1 MLDVKLVKTIK
12 SENEALN
19 LGGKLWEKG
28 DMRRVYFN
36 GNSKYNLLNITI
48 EFYKTG
54 AINHCFIDDQR
65 ISNNK
70 AGELVWAKVY
80 FDCNTNEVVYQSGSE
95 KKVISA

>member
-1 MLDVKLVKTIK
+1 MLDVKLVKKIN
-12 SENEALN
+12 SEDEALKM
-19 LGGKLWEKG
+19 GGKLWEKG

-36 GNSKYNLLNITI
+36 GRNKYDLLNVKI

-54 AINHCFIDDQR
+54 AVNHCFIDDRR

-80 FDCNTNEVVYQSGSE
+80 FDCATSEVVYQTFSD
-95 KKVISA
+95 KVVLQ